1 MLTLNT
7 EKWDRWLLDAYGHS
21 SLQPGGKK
29 ENYFDVGVEVLALKL
44 NITKSLELSYCLYLD
59 FTPLYGGIKTLYCVL
74 NQRSLNVPL
83 NRTVAAEYSW
93 VSNLIQQYLIL
104 SCKHGADSAKGAVG
118 PILTFLKWLL
128 YVQKV
133 I

>member
-7 EKWDRWLLDAYGHS
+7 EKGDRWLLDAYGHS
-21 SLQPGGKK
+21 TLQPRGKK
-29 ENYFDVGVEVLALKL
+29 ENYFDVGVEVFLWQTLKL

-59 FTPLYGGIKTLYCVL
+59 FTPLYRGIKTLESLVTEC
-74 NQRSLNVPL
+74 SLNS
-83 NRTVAAEYSW
+83 TVAAEYSW
-93 VSNLIQQYLIL
+93 VSNLIQQYLVL
-104 SCKHGADSAKGAVG
+104 ACNHGADAAQQAVG
-118 PILTFLKWLL
+118 PILTFLKWLV